1 MSAMI
6 IPVILMAVYAL
17 LNIPAAIRH
26 DNDLPVSH
34 TGKAT
39 K

>member
-1 MSAMI
+1 MI
-6 IPVILMAVYAL
+6 ILVIAL
-17 LNIPAAIRH
+17 TVFFGLAIRPAVQH

-39 K
+39 R

>member
-1 MSAMI
+1 MI

-17 LNIPAAIRH
+17 LSLPAAIRH
-26 DNDLPVSH
+26 DADLPVSH
-34 TGKAT
+34 TGKER

>member
-17 LNIPAAIRH
+17 ISIPAAIRH
-26 DNDLPVSH
+26 DNDLPVSV
-34 TGKAT
+34 TGKER